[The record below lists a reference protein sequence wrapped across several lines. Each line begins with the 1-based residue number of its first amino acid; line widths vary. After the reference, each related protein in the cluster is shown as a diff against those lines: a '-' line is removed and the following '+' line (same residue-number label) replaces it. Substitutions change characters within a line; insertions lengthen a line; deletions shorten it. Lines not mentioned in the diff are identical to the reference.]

1 MNENFTDRI
10 MVIRPR
16 PGLGSGQIDFLHLN
30 ADGSEQLVYSHVF
43 PKGDPWFKDLGP
55 LIQSVSE
62 AEVTVAALD
71 FDGVYSLDSTS
82 LMDLV
87 RLSQTI
93 EADGGKLVL
102 VNLHPRVKGILEVTQ
117 LDRLFQI
124 FASLESGVA
133 FLGSM
138 DPVTGGKN
146 DSK

>member
-1 MNENFTDRI
+1 MNENYTDRI

-30 ADGSEQLVYSHVF
+30 ADGSEQMVYSHVF
-43 PKGDPWFKDLGP
+43 PKGDPWFKDLHPMVRG
-55 LIQSVSE
+55 VAE
-62 AEVTVAALD
+62 AEVITAALD

-87 RLSQTI
+87 KLSQTI

-117 LDRLFQI
+117 LDQFFQM
-124 FASLESGVA
+124 FASLETGVE
-133 FLGSM
+133 FLGSL

-146 DSK
+146 E

>member
-1 MNENFTDRI
+1 MNNITDRI

-30 ADGSEQLVYSHVF
+30 ADGSEQMVYSHVF
-43 PKGDPWFKDLGP
+43 PKGDPWFKDLDS
-55 LIQSVSE
+55 LVRSVAE
-62 AEVTVAALD
+62 AEVITAALD

-93 EADGGKLVL
+93 EADGGRLAL

-117 LDRLFQI
+117 LDRFFQM
-124 FASLESGVA
+124 FASLETGVA
-133 FLGSM
+133 FLGSR

-146 DSK
+146 D